1 MRNLTLTQD
10 YIQELSAKT
19 GFKDNGDVDF
29 QNSVLYVDDNDSIV
43 AAIVVGNITHVPAL
57 GKALPENVK
66 DEKGSAL
73 RRTETVPGADAQ
85 QQGAEPRAQSRLR
98 LEQCRRGASESVRG
112 TGRTA
117 GGDARR
123 RHDRGGSGGSALC
136 DRERHTASGA

>member
-66 DEKGSAL
+66 DEKGSAQVL
-73 RRTETVPGADAQ
+73 LLYIDNDSSYCNLYLGNGILSSNFSIHFLA
-85 QQGAEPRAQSRLR
+85 
-98 LEQCRRGASESVRG
+98 
-112 TGRTA
+112 
-117 GGDARR
+117 
-123 RHDRGGSGGSALC
+123 
-136 DRERHTASGA
+136 

>member
-66 DEKGSAL
+66 DEKGSAQVL
-73 RRTETVPGADAQ
+73 FLYIDNDSSYCNLYNLLSNFLSHLLPFKILWCNNSEYTSE
-85 QQGAEPRAQSRLR
+85 ELLKRLGF
-98 LEQCRRGASESVRG
+98 QYHINGI
-112 TGRTA
+112 TNTYYIMIN
-117 GGDARR
+117 
-123 RHDRGGSGGSALC
+123 
-136 DRERHTASGA
+136 

>member
-66 DEKGSAL
+66 DEKGSAQVL
-73 RRTETVPGADAQ
+73 LLYIDNDSSSHLLPFKILWCNNSEYTSE
-85 QQGAEPRAQSRLR
+85 ELLKRLGF
-98 LEQCRRGASESVRG
+98 QYHINGI
-112 TGRTA
+112 TNTYYIMIN
-117 GGDARR
+117 
-123 RHDRGGSGGSALC
+123 
-136 DRERHTASGA
+136 